1 MAHNDLGATIVM
13 LGRHRNS
20 LRKTGYNLVC
30 LASVAALI
38 TACSSSASTGT
49 GTQGAGGGS
58 AAARSASSLKLPFA
72 TTTLTYGTSTG
83 GDLPIDAKATKAPAA
98 GNGGSTD
105 VGVTPTSITITQL
118 ISLSGIGAGVFQ
130 GVSDSAKAYVK
141 YVNSLGGI
149 YGRKLNL
156 IIGDDAFDVTKDQA
170 VCANDVPK
178 SFALVSGL
186 ATADTGCY
194 PLMKSTSIPIV
205 TGLVFDPRI
214 YALPDAFTPPPDYY
228 GNLSLAMWMALHPGI
243 KKVWLCE
250 ENVPGI
256 AAQAAPE
263 KAAWQSLGVQVLN
276 LPPLDGT
283 ATDFTAPVL
292 QAKNAGAQAVDCF
305 SPAAQVSSKVA
316 EAMQQQGWNPPVKIG
331 YSAADPTFVQ
341 LAGTAANGWGTS
353 ITVPYQD
360 PKLFTST
367 PGGKLYEKWV
377 GGLPTTVQD
386 TLGWEYMA
394 LFVQGLIK
402 AGPDLT
408 RAKLAAAL
416 RTVKNFTADGLVPPF
431 DAGTKGAVSKCLAL
445 GQVAAGKFQQIVPK
459 PGQLA
464 CGGKFFH

>member
-1 MAHNDLGATIVM
+1 MAHNYLGATLLM
-13 LGRHRNS
+13 LGRHQSS
-20 LRKTGYNLVC
+20 LRKTGYTWVC
-30 LASVAALI
+30 LTSVAALV
-38 TACSSSASTGT
+38 TACSSSANSGT
-49 GTQGAGGGS
+49 TTQSGGGAS
-58 AAARSASSLKLPFA
+58 ASARSATSLKLPFA
-72 TTTLTYGTSTG
+72 TTTLTYGASA
-83 GDLPIDAKATKAPAA
+83 GDDVPIDATVTKAPAA

-105 VGVTPTSITITQL
+105 VGVTSTSITITQL

-130 GVSDSAKAYVK
+130 GVADSAKAYAT
-141 YVNSLGGI
+141 YINSLGGI

-186 ATADTGCY
+186 ATGDTGCY
-194 PLMKSTSIPIV
+194 PLMKSSNIPIV

-214 YALPDAFTPPPDYY
+214 YALPGAFTPRPDYY
-228 GNLSLAMWMALHPGI
+228 GNLNLALWMALHPGI

-263 KAAWQSLGVQVLN
+263 KAAWESLGVQVLN

-283 ATDFTAPVL
+283 ATDYAAPVL

-305 SPAAQVSSKVA
+305 SPAPQLSSKIA
-316 EAMQQQGWNPPVKIG
+316 IAMQQQGWNPAVKIG
-331 YSAADPTFVQ
+331 YSAAESTFVQ
-341 LAGTAANGWGTS
+341 LAGSAANGWGAS

-360 PKLFTST
+360 PKLFAST
-367 PGGKLYEKWV
+367 PGGKLYEKWA
-377 GGLPTTVQD
+377 GGLPKTVQD
-386 TLGWEYMA
+386 ALGWEYMA

-408 RAKLAAAL
+408 RVKLVAAL
-416 RTVKNFTADGLVPPF
+416 RTIKNFTAYGLVPPF
-431 DAGTKGAVSKCLAL
+431 DAGTKGAASSCIAL
-445 GQVAAGKFQQIVPK
+445 GQVTDGKFQQVAPK
-459 PGQLA
+459 SGQLV
-464 CGGKFFH
+464 CGGKFFS